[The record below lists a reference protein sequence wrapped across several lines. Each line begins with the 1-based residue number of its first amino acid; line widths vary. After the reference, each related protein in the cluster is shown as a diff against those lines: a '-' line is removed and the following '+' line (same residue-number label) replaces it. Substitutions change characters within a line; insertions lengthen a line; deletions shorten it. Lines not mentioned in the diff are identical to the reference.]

1 MMTLRRDKPSWFQ
14 VPLDSVLGTALLR
27 SEDGQNVVV
36 PLASL
41 LTSPLVRSILSDL
54 HPALLQSPLV
64 ISCPVSFE
72 VLGTV
77 KEVFSKGLVKVEEEC
92 MYHQVKNLLN
102 MMEVTANLSCTPV
115 KEGHVLSPT
124 KCKDVKAT
132 CEMIKDSIDRLER
145 IDWVKIK
152 DFGDVETDQQ
162 TLPLDLRIINASN
175 SSTKYLDLQLSKD
188 ISNDNSVMEMK
199 SVKNL
204 HHRDLKRRVHDHS
217 YSKEKLVRKSKKEKS
232 KVVKNVGVGYCDDS
246 RPVLTS
252 TVGCL
257 ADHVTYKGLVTET
270 DEESGNKIWICPA
283 CGKQDD
289 GSPMIGCDQ
298 CDDWYHWLCVG
309 INAEPSENQD
319 WFCSP
324 CMAKKQDLKGGFFY
338 KKKRGYFNRHAV

>member
-1 MMTLRRDKPSWFQ
+1 MMTLRREQPSWFQ
-14 VPLDSVLGTALLR
+14 VPLNSVLGTALLS

-36 PLASL
+36 PMASL

-64 ISCPVSFE
+64 LSCPVSFE

-77 KEVFSKGLVKVEEEC
+77 KEVFSKGLVEVEEEC
-92 MYHQVKNLLN
+92 MYNKVKNLLN

-115 KEGHVLSPT
+115 KQVHILSPT
-124 KCKDVKAT
+124 KFKDEKAT
-132 CEMIKDSIDRLER
+132 CEIMKDSIDQLER
-145 IDWVKIK
+145 IDWMKIK

-162 TLPLDLRIINASN
+162 ILPLDLRTISVSN
-175 SSTKYLDLQLSKD
+175 SSTRYLDLQFSKD
-188 ISNDNSVMEMK
+188 ISDDNSVMNMK

-217 YSKEKLVRKSKKEKS
+217 YSKEKLVRKSKNEKS
-232 KVVKNVGVGYCDDS
+232 KVIKNVGVGYCDDS
-246 RPVLTS
+246 RDVLTS
-252 TVGCL
+252 TVGRL
-257 ADHVTYKGLVTET
+257 ADHVARKGMVTET